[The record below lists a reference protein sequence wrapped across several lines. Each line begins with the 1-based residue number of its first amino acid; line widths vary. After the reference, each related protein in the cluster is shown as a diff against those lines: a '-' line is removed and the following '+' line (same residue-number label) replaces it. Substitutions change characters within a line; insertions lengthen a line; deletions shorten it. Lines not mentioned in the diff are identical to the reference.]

1 MSKTILVTGSTD
13 GIGFDTVKRLLR
25 HGHRVLIHGRS
36 ATKLA
41 AAKMALTEAFPEA
54 ALETYQAD
62 LLVFEEVI
70 TLAAT
75 ISERHGTLDVL
86 INNAGVFNVPDATTG
101 DGLDVRF
108 AVNTIAPYLL
118 TRRLLP
124 LMEGKGRVVNLS
136 SAAQAPVDLAALTG
150 PATLSA
156 NAAYAQSK
164 LALTMWSRDLAH
176 TLGTSGPVIVA
187 VNPGSFL
194 ATKMVREAY
203 GMAGEN
209 VDKGAEIL
217 ERAALAPSFAE
228 ASGRY
233 YDNDAGRF
241 AQGHPDATNPGK
253 CKNLTAALDNFLQTR
268 RML

>member
-86 INNAGVFNVPDATTG
+86 INNAGVFKTRQPKTPQG
-101 DGLDVRF
+101 FDVRF
-108 AVNTIAPYLL
+108 IVNTIAPLVL
-118 TRRLLP
+118 TRRLWSLIP
-124 LMEGKGRVVNLS
+124 KTGRVINLS
-136 SAAQAPVDLAALTG
+136 SAAQAEVNLQALAG
-150 PATLSA
+150 HITLDDME
-156 NAAYAQSK
+156 AYAQSK
-164 LALTMWSRDLAH
+164 RGI
-176 TLGTSGPVIVA
+176 TLWTQEIAKQYAQGPVVLA
-187 VNPGSFL
+187 VNPGSLL
-194 ATKMVREAY
+194 ASKMVKE
-203 GMAGEN
+203 GFGVAG
-209 VDKGAEIL
+209 KSLQIGADI
-217 ERAALAPSFAE
+217 
-228 ASGRY
+228 
-233 YDNDAGRF
+233 D
-241 AQGHPDATNPGK
+241 
-253 CKNLTAALDNFLQTR
+253 R
-268 RML
+268 RSVV